1 VGPSTSATYEE
12 LTPEHK

>member
-12 LTPEHK
+12 LTPEHR